1 MGGGSKSEST
11 SYSGSGQLWAQP
23 LARQGVNAV
32 NNVFNTNQ
40 PGLQNLTNI
49 AQNQAVPQLLQQFK
63 ASQPLADQ
71 ASGYNSDVLS
81 GKYLNAGNPYT
92 QGILDQ
98 LDRGVR
104 DQVASQFAGA
114 GRYGPNAAMTDVLSR
129 NLADANSQ
137 VLFNNYTNE
146 RNQQTQAAQQGNA
159 TNVANAGLLQ
169 AMLGTGAQLPY
180 TGSNSL
186 ANSLGALFSGGTEHN
201 VQTSPSPIWGALGA
215 GLGAFGS
222 IFQGSGSF
230 SDRRLKTNIELLH
243 RDPDGLGWYSWNWKS
258 DPKGPKAKGV
268 IADEVKELRPQAYIP
283 NYRGTPYDGVN
294 YAAL

>member
-1 MGGGSKSEST
+1 
-11 SYSGSGQLWAQP
+11 
-23 LARQGVNAV
+23 
-32 NNVFNTNQ
+32 
-40 PGLQNLTNI
+40 
-49 AQNQAVPQLLQQFK
+49 
-63 ASQPLADQ
+63 
-71 ASGYNSDVLS
+71 
-81 GKYLNAGNPYT
+81 
-92 QGILDQ
+92 
-98 LDRGVR
+98 
-104 DQVASQFAGA
+104 
-114 GRYGPNAAMTDVLSR
+114 MTDVLSR

-201 VQTSPSPIWGALGA
+201 VQTGQDPIWGAIGS
-215 GLGAFGS
+215 GLGAAAMA
-222 IFQGSGSF
+222 F